1 MISHLSDNLLFFFGS
16 FTDCSLITLFISR
29 YQIPEDWPYQ
39 EARQLFKEPA
49 VLTDEEQLDVKWT
62 SPDEEVNEFY
72 YYHYYYYLVYFLK
85 LYVYS
90 TVFQWLRVNI

>member
-1 MISHLSDNLLFFFGS
+1 MISHLSDNLPFFFGS

-72 YYHYYYYLVYFLK
+72 YYYHYRHHHHHHYYLV
-85 LYVYS
+85 
-90 TVFQWLRVNI
+90 